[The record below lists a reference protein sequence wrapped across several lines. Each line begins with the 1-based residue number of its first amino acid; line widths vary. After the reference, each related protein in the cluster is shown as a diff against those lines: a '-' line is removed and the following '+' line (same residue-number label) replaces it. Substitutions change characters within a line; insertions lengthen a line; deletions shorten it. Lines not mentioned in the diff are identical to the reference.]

1 MYKQYCI
8 RGMFITDPGADFFAI
23 PDPAVWRI
31 RDVYPGPDPGSRFLP
46 IPDPGSRIPDLGFR
60 IPHPGSKNI
69 NKREG

>member
-8 RGMFITDPGADFFAI
+8 RGMFITDPGADFFPSRILQCGGFGMFI
-23 PDPAVWRI
+23 PDR
-31 RDVYPGPDPGSRFLP
+31 
-46 IPDPGSRIPDLGFR
+46 IPDLDFYPSRIPDLGFR